1 MQHMVG
7 FGGSV
12 SGMITS
18 LKNNARK
25 RKTLY
30 DNKAFFDKISTKKTY
45 VTDKKAT
52 SQQLREIRLRL
63 KNESKIKLRRNLI
76 ITFGLLILIGLIVS
90 FILKSIDSSIFI
102 FGG

>member
-1 MQHMVG
+1 MS
-7 FGGSV
+7 FGGAV
-12 SGMITS
+12 SAMITS

-52 SQQLREIRLRL
+52 PQQLREIRLRL
-63 KNESKIKLRRNLI
+63 KDENQKTLRRNLI
-76 ITFGLLILIGLIVS
+76 ITFGLLILTGLIVLI
-90 FILKSIDSSIFI
+90 ILKSVDSSIFM

>member
-1 MQHMVG
+1 MG
-7 FGGSV
+7 FGGAV
-12 SGMITS
+12 STMITS

-30 DNKAFFDKISTKKTY
+30 DNKDFFDRISTKKTY

-52 SQQLREIRLRL
+52 PQQLREIRLRL
-63 KNESKIKLRRNLI
+63 KHERKKTLKRNLI
-76 ITFGLLILIGLIVS
+76 ITFGLLILIALIALI
-90 FILKSIDSSIFI
+90 ILESVDFSIFI

>member
-1 MQHMVG
+1 MG

-12 SGMITS
+12 SAMITT

-30 DNKAFFDKISTKKTY
+30 DNKGFFKTTSNKKTF

-52 SQQLREIRLRL
+52 SQQLREIRFRL
-63 KNESKIKLRRNLI
+63 KHESQKTLRRNLI
-76 ITFGLLILIGLIVS
+76 ITFGLLILIGFMVFI
-90 FILKSIDSSIFI
+90 ILKSLDSSIFM

>member
-1 MQHMVG
+1 MS
-7 FGGSV
+7 FGAV
-12 SGMITS
+12 SAMITS

-30 DNKAFFDKISTKKTY
+30 DNKDFFAKISSKKTY

-52 SQQLREIRLRL
+52 PQQLREIRFRL
-63 KNESKIKLRRNLI
+63 KHENKKKLKRNLI
-76 ITFGLLILIGLIVS
+76 ITFGLLILIGLIVL
-90 FILKSIDSSIFI
+90 IVVKSVDSSIFM

>member
-1 MQHMVG
+1 MS
-7 FGGSV
+7 FGGAV
-12 SGMITS
+12 SAMITS

-52 SQQLREIRLRL
+52 PQQLREIRLRL
-63 KNESKIKLRRNLI
+63 TDENQKTLRRNLI
-76 ITFGLLILIGLIVS
+76 ITFGLLILTGLIVLI
-90 FILKSIDSSIFI
+90 ILKSVDSSIFM